1 MTTALPPAHIDPLDA
16 LAEAAGFADG
26 ESWWNHL
33 VEERGTDGDGLALFE
48 AITEAMT
55 VLLRDTWPHAYR
67 GHSEEGRAEEA
78 LREATCASACA
89 RPRKPGTGALP
100 WCAVPGTYRP

>member
-1 MTTALPPAHIDPLDA
+1 MACAPDDGPDARPSYRTDPLNW
-16 LAEAAGFADG
+16 LAQAAGHADG

-55 VLLRDTWPHAYR
+55 VLRDTWPHAYR

-78 LREATCASACA
+78 LREAKRESTDDAS
-89 RPRKPGTGALP
+89 
-100 WCAVPGTYRP
+100 